1 MINNHQVFCIKN
13 KKQMAEKKLTYKQE
27 AFAQAYMR
35 TGEKSTAY
43 REVYKCD
50 KMKSNVINIKAQQVF
65 NNGNVLVRV
74 QELQKEAEK
83 IAKEKFGV
91 TSEEILRHLNILRKA
106 RIDEYVRL
114 EYEMVDSGQKDD
126 NDEPIMEERPVVFF
140 KAFSELTEEQL
151 MCIESIKQ
159 TRYGIEL
166 KLHGVEWTIEKINK
180 HIGFYEKDN
189 FQKAG
194 ELSSIERSELL
205 NKILEKTKK

>member
-1 MINNHQVFCIKN
+1 
-13 KKQMAEKKLTYKQE
+13 MAEKKLTYKQE

-35 TGEKSTAY
+35 TGDKSAAY
-43 REVYKCD
+43 REVYKSD

-74 QELQKEAEK
+74 HELQKEAEK
-83 IAKEKFGV
+83 IAKEKFGL
-91 TSEEILRHLNILRKA
+91 TSEEILKHLNILRKA
-106 RIDEYVRL
+106 RIDEYVNL
-114 EYEMVDSGQKDD
+114 DYELVDTGRKDD
-126 NDEPIMEERPVVFF
+126 NDEPIMEKQPIVIF

-189 FQKAG
+189 FQKKVEVNNTVIKWG
-194 ELSSIERSELL
+194 DKEI
-205 NKILEKTKK
+205 TV

>member
-1 MINNHQVFCIKN
+1 
-13 KKQMAEKKLTYKQE
+13 MAEKKLTYKEE
-27 AFAQAYMR
+27 AACQVYLE
-35 TGEKSTAY
+35 TGNKTEAY
-43 REVYKCD
+43 RRVYKSD
-50 KMKSNVINIKAQQVF
+50 KMKPHVMNIKACQLFERDKVKI
-65 NNGNVLVRV
+65 RV
-74 QELQKEAEK
+74 GELQGVAEK

-114 EYEMVDSGQKDD
+114 EYEMVNSGQKDD